1 MAYST
6 INHVGFILMGLVLGS
21 EDGVTA
27 ICIYLIIY
35 ITMNL
40 GVFLF
45 ILNMRIDQLNV
56 TKIKDLSGL
65 YKTEPLIA
73 GCLAVLFFSMA
84 GIPPLAGFVGKL
96 LILNIVIDNNL
107 FFLAIIA
114 VITSVISAFYYIR
127 LVKSMFFDS
136 PKDDLD
142 LLANTQSKLLL
153 SIFGIFNLSVILY
166 PQFF

>member
-1 MAYST
+1 MLISSLGALRQDDLKRLMAYST
-6 INHVGFILMGLVLGS
+6 INHIGFILMGLVPGS
-21 EDGVTA
+21 EDGITA
-27 ICIYLIIY
+27 ICIYLIFY

-40 GVFLF
+40 GVFFF
-45 ILNMRIDQLNV
+45 ILNMKRDQLNV

-73 GCLAVLFFSMA
+73 GCLALLFSMA
-84 GIPPLAGFVGKL
+84 GIPPLAGFISKL

-127 LVKSMFFDS
+127 LVKSMFFI
-136 PKDDLD
+136 
-142 LLANTQSKLLL
+142 LLL
-153 SIFGIFNLSVILY
+153 KN
-166 PQFF
+166 